1 MYDYHNTDTRAERLA
16 ANRDHCGTPGPIYEL
31 ARLHA
36 RGRIDDPERGG
47 PLTTADD
54 RRLIYAVDADLR
66 VHVGFDGDRGTLNA
80 VKHETLFHNAPV
92 EAAGELEVADGI
104 VVSINDHSGSY
115 GTIGMMRVDRRMP
128 RAVLVAMRR
137 AKVPLSE
144 AVVDFLEAQAAE

>member
-1 MYDYHNTDTRAERLA
+1 MYDYHDTEIRVERLA

-31 ARLHA
+31 ARLHS
-36 RGRIDDPERGG
+36 RGQISDPQRGG

-66 VHVGFDGDRGTLNA
+66 IHVGFDGDRGTFNA

-92 EAAGELEVADGI
+92 EAAGELEVADGV
-104 VVSINDHSGSY
+104 VVSINDRSGSY
-115 GTIGMMRVDRRMP
+115 GTTGMMRVDRRMAG
-128 RAVLVAMRR
+128 AVLAAMRR
-137 AKVPLSE
+137 AEVPLSE